1 MSKSTHSAKAVVQ
14 FDLVWFI
21 VKRSS
26 LRIFSFFYFSIP
38 SQLFQTLLLIIYGKN
53 SNPLLFPPPNYSLP
67 KSSQNFVTFPRR
79 KILLLFGNL

>member
-26 LRIFSFFYFSIP
+26 LRIFFIFLFFHPLPIIP
-38 SQLFQTLLLIIYGKN
+38 NPPINNIWKKFQPPIIPTPQLFITQE
-53 SNPLLFPPPNYSLP
+53 
-67 KSSQNFVTFPRR
+67 
-79 KILLLFGNL
+79 